1 MNRTHLYVLAFI
13 LAAVGL
19 GLVLYKVL
27 VLNFPLSP
35 GAESYTWNVEAKV
48 TFTAGNEPVKLT
60 LFTPR
65 TTRRYAITNE
75 AFVSQGYGLVT
86 AIEDANRQATWSI
99 RRASGLQTLYYRAEV
114 VRVNTRE
121 PVNPIQPP
129 TIDNPSFE
137 GADLTVAQ
145 ALVDHIRGRSADNE
159 TMAAE
164 LLKRLRQPQ
173 PDDNLALL
181 LGKNP
186 TEGAKME
193 LAAKVLALAGVPA
206 RVVHGIAL
214 KEQKERLPVVHWLEI
229 YNQKLW
235 QPIDPVTGAP
245 GIPDNYLAWWRGPL
259 SLARLTGGSDL
270 HVTLSVTR
278 ELEAAINTAVV
289 RGQIKKP
296 LLLNFSLLSLPLH
309 SQQVYRI
316 LLMVPVGGFL
326 LVILRNIVGISTF
339 GTFMPVLIAL
349 AFRETQLLWGIVLF
363 SSLVALGLTIR
374 FYLDRLKL
382 LLVPRLA
389 AVLIV
394 VVILMAL
401 MSIFTNRLGI
411 ERGLS
416 VALFPMVIL
425 TMTIERM
432 SIVWEERGPYEAIK
446 QGLGSLGAAAL
457 AYLVMHNREVQH
469 LFFVFPEL
477 LLVLLAATL
486 LLGRY
491 SGYRLVELWRFKVL
505 GHSSSEGP

>member
-1 MNRTHLYVLAFI
+1 LNRTHLYVLALI

-48 TFTAGNEPVKLT
+48 TFTPGNEPVKLT

-86 AIEDANRQATWSI
+86 AIEDANRLATWSI
-99 RRASGLQTLYYRAEV
+99 RRARGLQTLYYRAEV
-114 VRVNTRE
+114 VRVNSRE
-121 PVNPIQPP
+121 PINPIQPP

-137 GADLTVAQ
+137 GADLSVAQ

-164 LLKRLRQPQ
+164 LLKRLKHSQ

-186 TEGAKME
+186 TERSRME

-206 RVVHGIAL
+206 RVVHGVAL
-214 KEQKERLPVVHWLEI
+214 KEQKERLPLVHWLEI
-229 YNQKLW
+229 HNKKLW
-235 QPIDPVTGAP
+235 QPIDPATGAP

-270 HVTLSVTR
+270 RVTLSATR
-278 ELEAAINTAVV
+278 ELEAAISTAVV

-394 VVILMAL
+394 VVMLMAL
-401 MSIFTNRLGI
+401 VSIFTNRLGI

-457 AYLVMHNREVQH
+457 AYLVMRNREIQH

-505 GHSSSEGP
+505 AHSASKEL